1 MGKDVLSLIESCRC
15 RVHRGSI
22 TKPFR
27 NQRERMTLQR
37 ISLFL
42 GPLLAALASV
52 LCSYYGQSNAIA
64 VTVGLTVLCA
74 TWWITEP
81 IPAPATAL
89 LPIAILPMLDVL
101 TAKEVA
107 QSYGHELILLLA
119 GGFMLSRALEKSGA
133 HKRLAITM
141 VHAFGGRSGRH
152 LLYGFIAATGFISMW
167 ISNTASTLLML
178 PVAIA
183 ILESYPDRRL
193 EVPLILSIAYAASIG
208 GMGTPIGSPP
218 NLVFMQVYEQTTG
231 VAYGF
236 FDWMK
241 VGVPVALL
249 GLCLLAIW
257 LGRHLR
263 TTPAAVLPD
272 AGRWTTAEK
281 RVLIVFA
288 LTAAAWIFRSEPFG
302 GWSEWLHLKK
312 ANDASV
318 ALLAVIVLCLLPDDK
333 QGRLLD
339 WESAEKIPWGAL
351 ILFGGGI
358 ALATAFDKSGLS
370 DVIGQHLTGLKH
382 LPLPVLL
389 LVMMTGIVLLS
400 EIASNTA
407 TAVLLMPILAATAK
421 AIDVEPALLMYP
433 AVLAASV
440 GFMLPV
446 ATAPNA
452 IAYGTG
458 RVSTRQMLKEGAV
471 MDVLCVILLSAV
483 CWWAFR

>member
-1 MGKDVLSLIESCRC
+1 MLLQRLSL
-15 RVHRGSI
+15 
-22 TKPFR
+22 
-27 NQRERMTLQR
+27 LA
-37 ISLFL
+37 
-42 GPLLAALASV
+42 GPLLSV
-52 LCSYYGQSNAIA
+52 IAGYLCIYNGQSFALA
-64 VTVGLTVLCA
+64 VTVGVTICCA
-74 TWWITEP
+74 IWWLTEP
-81 IPAPATAL
+81 VPAPVTAL
-89 LPIAILPMLDVL
+89 LPIAVLPLLGVL

-133 HKRLAITM
+133 HQRLAMTM
-141 VHAFGGRSGRH
+141 VNAFGGRSGRH

-167 ISNTASTLLML
+167 ISNTATTLLML

-183 ILESYPDRRL
+183 ILETYPDKRL
-193 EVPLILSIAYAASIG
+193 EIPLVLSIAYAASIG

-218 NLVFMQVYEQTTG
+218 NLVFMQVYQQTTG

-241 VGVPVALL
+241 VGVPVAVIALVM
-249 GLCLLAIW
+249 LAIW
-257 LGRHLR
+257 LGRNLR
-263 TTPAAVLPD
+263 TSPEAQLPD
-272 AGRWTTAEK
+272 IGKWTSAER

-288 LTAAAWIFRSEPFG
+288 LTAVAWIFRTEPFG
-302 GWSEWLHLKK
+302 GWSQWLGLDK

-318 ALLAVIVLCLLPDDK
+318 ALIAVIVLCLIPDGRE
-333 QGRLLD
+333 GRLLD
-339 WESAEKIPWGAL
+339 WASAEKIPWGAL
-351 ILFGGGI
+351 VLFGGGI

-370 DVIGQHLTGLKH
+370 DAIGQHLTGLRH
-382 LPLPVLL
+382 LPLPLL
-389 LVMMTGIVLLS
+389 LLGLMTGVVLLS

-458 RVSTRQMLKEGAV
+458 RVSTRQMIREGAV
-471 MDVLCVILLSAV
+471 MDVLCVIVLSVA
-483 CWWAFR
+483 CWVAFH

>member
-1 MGKDVLSLIESCRC
+1 MS
-15 RVHRGSI
+15 
-22 TKPFR
+22 
-27 NQRERMTLQR
+27 LQR
-37 ISLFL
+37 ISLFA
-42 GPLLAALASV
+42 GPLLAALAAY
-52 LCSYYGQSNAIA
+52 LCMQAGQSFELAITVA
-64 VTVGLTVLCA
+64 VTVCCA
-74 TWWITEP
+74 AWWLAEP
-81 IPAPATAL
+81 VPAPITAL
-89 LPIAILPMLDVL
+89 LPIAVLPLLGVL

-133 HKRLAITM
+133 HQRLAMKM
-141 VHAFGGRSGRH
+141 VNAFGGRSGRH

-167 ISNTASTLLML
+167 ISNTATTLLML
-178 PVAIA
+178 PVAMA
-183 ILESYPDRRL
+183 ILETYPDKRL
-193 EVPLILSIAYAASIG
+193 EIPLVLSIAYAASIG

-218 NLVFMQVYEQTTG
+218 NLVFMQVYQQTTG

-241 VGVPVALL
+241 VGVPVVIIALI
-249 GLCLLAIW
+249 LLALW
-257 LGRHLR
+257 LGRNLR
-263 TTPAAVLPD
+263 TSPAAQLPHI
-272 AGRWTTAEK
+272 GNWTSAER
-281 RVLIVFA
+281 RVLIVFT
-288 LTAAAWIFRSEPFG
+288 LTAMAWIFRTEPFG
-302 GWSEWLHLKK
+302 GWSQWLGLDK

-318 ALLAVIVLCLLPDDK
+318 ALIAVIVLCLIPDGRE
-333 QGRLLD
+333 GRLLD
-339 WESAEKIPWGAL
+339 WASAEKIPWGAL
-351 ILFGGGI
+351 VLFGGGI

-370 DVIGQHLTGLKH
+370 DAIGQHLTGLRH
-382 LPLPVLL
+382 LPLPLL
-389 LVMMTGIVLLS
+389 LLGLMTGVVLLS

-458 RVSTRQMLKEGAV
+458 RVSTRQMIKEGAV
-471 MDVLCVILLSAV
+471 MDVLCVMVLSVA
-483 CWWAFR
+483 CWVAFH

>member
-1 MGKDVLSLIESCRC
+1 MS
-15 RVHRGSI
+15 
-22 TKPFR
+22 
-27 NQRERMTLQR
+27 LQR
-37 ISLFL
+37 MSLFG
-42 GPLLAALASV
+42 GPLLAIIAAWLCTQNGQSFALAIT
-52 LCSYYGQSNAIA
+52 IA
-64 VTVGLTVLCA
+64 VTICCA
-74 TWWITEP
+74 IWWLAEP
-81 IPAPATAL
+81 IPAPITAL
-89 LPIAILPMLDVL
+89 LPIAVLPLLGVL

-133 HKRLAITM
+133 HQRLAMSM
-141 VHAFGGRSGRH
+141 VNAFGGRSGRH

-167 ISNTASTLLML
+167 ISNTATTLLML
-178 PVAIA
+178 PVAMA
-183 ILESYPDRRL
+183 ILETYPDRRL
-193 EVPLILSIAYAASIG
+193 EVPLVLSIAYAASIG

-218 NLVFMQVYEQTTG
+218 NLVFMQVYQQTTG

-241 VGVPVALL
+241 VGVPVAIL
-249 GLCLLAIW
+249 GLLSLAIW
-257 LGRHLR
+257 LGRSLT
-263 TTPAAVLPD
+263 TTPAARLPII
-272 AGRWTTAEK
+272 GYWTAAER

-288 LTAAAWIFRSEPFG
+288 LTAAAWVFRTAPFG
-302 GWSEWLHLKK
+302 GWSQWLGLDN

-318 ALLAVIVLCLLPDDK
+318 ALIAVIVLCLIPDGRE
-333 QGRLLD
+333 GRLLD
-339 WESAEKIPWGAL
+339 WASAEKIPWGAL
-351 ILFGGGI
+351 VLFGGGI

-370 DVIGQHLTGLKH
+370 DAIGQHLTGLRY
-382 LPLPVLL
+382 LPLPLL
-389 LVMMTGIVLLS
+389 LLGLMTGVVLLS

-421 AIDVEPALLMYP
+421 AINVEPALLMYP

-458 RVSTRQMLKEGAV
+458 RVSTREMTKEGAV
-471 MDVLCVILLSAV
+471 MDVLCVIILSAA
-483 CWWAFR
+483 CWIAFS

>member
-1 MGKDVLSLIESCRC
+1 MS
-15 RVHRGSI
+15 
-22 TKPFR
+22 
-27 NQRERMTLQR
+27 LQR
-37 ISLFL
+37 ISLFA
-42 GPLLAALASV
+42 GPLLSIVAGY
-52 LCSYYGQSNAIA
+52 LCMQGGQSFSLA
-64 VTVGLTVLCA
+64 VTVAVTICCA
-74 TWWITEP
+74 AWWLTEP
-81 IPAPATAL
+81 VPAPVTAL
-89 LPIAILPMLDVL
+89 LPLAILPLLGVL
-101 TAKEVA
+101 SAKEVA

-133 HKRLAITM
+133 HHRLAMTM
-141 VHAFGGRSGRH
+141 VNAFGGRSGRH

-167 ISNTASTLLML
+167 ISNTATTLLML
-178 PVAIA
+178 PVAMA
-183 ILESYPDRRL
+183 ILETYPDKRL
-193 EVPLILSIAYAASIG
+193 EIPLVLSIAYAASIG

-218 NLVFMQVYEQTTG
+218 NLVFMQVYQQTTG

-249 GLCLLAIW
+249 CLYLLGLW
-257 LGRHLR
+257 LGRNLLAS
-263 TTPAAVLPD
+263 PAAQLPNT
-272 AGRWTTAEK
+272 GNWTSAER

-288 LTAAAWIFRSEPFG
+288 LTAAAWIFRTEPFG
-302 GWSEWLHLKK
+302 GWSQWLALEK

-318 ALLAVIVLCLLPDDK
+318 ALIAVILLCLIPDGRE
-333 QGRLLD
+333 GRLLD
-339 WESAEKIPWGAL
+339 WASAEKIPWGAL
-351 ILFGGGI
+351 VLFGGGI

-370 DVIGQHLTGLKH
+370 DLIGRNLTGLRH
-382 LPLPVLL
+382 LPLPLL
-389 LVMMTGIVLLS
+389 LLGLMTGVVLLS

-421 AIDVEPALLMYP
+421 AINVEPALLMYP

-458 RVSTRQMLKEGAV
+458 RVSTRQMIREGAM
-471 MDVLCVILLSAV
+471 MDVLCVIVLSAA
-483 CWWAFR
+483 CWIAFH

>member
-1 MGKDVLSLIESCRC
+1 MS
-15 RVHRGSI
+15 
-22 TKPFR
+22 
-27 NQRERMTLQR
+27 LQR
-37 ISLFL
+37 ISLL
-42 GPLLAALASV
+42 AGPMLALIAGYWCLHNGQSSALAIT
-52 LCSYYGQSNAIA
+52 LA
-64 VTVGLTVLCA
+64 VTICCA
-74 TWWITEP
+74 VWWLAEP
-81 IPAPATAL
+81 IPAPVTAL
-89 LPIAILPMLDVL
+89 LPLAVFPLLGVL
-101 TAKEVA
+101 SAKEVA

-133 HKRLAITM
+133 HFRLAISM
-141 VHAFGGRSGRH
+141 VNAFGGRSGRH

-167 ISNTASTLLML
+167 ISNTATTLLML

-183 ILESYPDRRL
+183 ILETYPDKRL
-193 EVPLILSIAYAASIG
+193 EVPLVLSIAYAASIG

-218 NLVFMQVYEQTTG
+218 NLVFMQVYQQTTG

-241 VGVPVALL
+241 VGVPVAVIGLL
-249 GLCLLAIW
+249 LLAIW

-263 TTPAAVLPD
+263 TSPAAQLPSVGD
-272 AGRWTTAEK
+272 WTSAER

-288 LTAAAWIFRSEPFG
+288 LTAAAWIFRTEPFG
-302 GWSEWLHLKK
+302 GWSEWLALDK

-318 ALLAVIVLCLLPDDK
+318 ALIAVIVLCLIPDGRE
-333 QGRLLD
+333 GRLLD
-339 WESAEKIPWGAL
+339 WASAEKIPWGAL
-351 ILFGGGI
+351 VLFGGGI

-370 DVIGQHLTGLKH
+370 DAIGQHLTGLRH
-382 LPLPVLL
+382 LPLPLL
-389 LVMMTGIVLLS
+389 LLGLMTGVVLLS

-458 RVSTRQMLKEGAV
+458 RVSTRQMIKEGAV
-471 MDVLCVILLSAV
+471 MDVLCVLVLSVA
-483 CWWAFR
+483 CWVVFS

>member
-1 MGKDVLSLIESCRC
+1 MS
-15 RVHRGSI
+15 
-22 TKPFR
+22 
-27 NQRERMTLQR
+27 LQR
-37 ISLFL
+37 ISLFG
-42 GPLLAALASV
+42 GPLLAALAAY
-52 LCSYYGQSNAIA
+52 LCMQAGQSFELAITVA
-64 VTVGLTVLCA
+64 VTVCCA
-74 TWWITEP
+74 AWWLAEP
-81 IPAPATAL
+81 VPAPITAL
-89 LPIAILPMLDVL
+89 LPIAVLPLLGVL

-133 HKRLAITM
+133 HQRLAMKM
-141 VHAFGGRSGRH
+141 VNAFGGRSGRH

-167 ISNTASTLLML
+167 ISNTATTLLML
-178 PVAIA
+178 PVAMA
-183 ILESYPDRRL
+183 ILETYPDKRL
-193 EVPLILSIAYAASIG
+193 EIPLVLSIAYAASIG

-218 NLVFMQVYEQTTG
+218 NLVFMQVYQQTTG

-241 VGVPVALL
+241 VGVPVVIIALI
-249 GLCLLAIW
+249 LLALW
-257 LGRHLR
+257 LGRNLR
-263 TTPAAVLPD
+263 TSPAAQLPHI
-272 AGRWTTAEK
+272 GNWTSAER
-281 RVLIVFA
+281 RVLIVFT
-288 LTAAAWIFRSEPFG
+288 LTAMAWIFRTEPFG
-302 GWSEWLHLKK
+302 GWSQWLGLDK

-318 ALLAVIVLCLLPDDK
+318 ALIAVIVLCLIPDGRE
-333 QGRLLD
+333 GRLLD
-339 WESAEKIPWGAL
+339 WASAEKIPWGAL
-351 ILFGGGI
+351 VLFGGGI

-370 DVIGQHLTGLKH
+370 DAIGQNLTGLRH
-382 LPLPVLL
+382 LPLPLL
-389 LVMMTGIVLLS
+389 LLGLMTGVVLLS

-458 RVSTRQMLKEGAV
+458 RVSTRQMIKEGAV
-471 MDVLCVILLSAV
+471 MDVLCVIVLSVA
-483 CWWAFR
+483 CWVAFH

>member
-1 MGKDVLSLIESCRC
+1 MSV
-15 RVHRGSI
+15 
-22 TKPFR
+22 
-27 NQRERMTLQR
+27 QR
-37 ISLFL
+37 ISLFA
-42 GPLLAALASV
+42 GPLLSVIAAY
-52 LCSYYGQSNAIA
+52 LCMQGGQSFALA
-64 VTVGLTVLCA
+64 VTVAVTICCA
-74 TWWITEP
+74 TWWLTEP
-81 IPAPATAL
+81 VQAPVTAL
-89 LPIAILPMLDVL
+89 LPIAVLPLLGVL

-133 HKRLAITM
+133 HQRLAMTM
-141 VHAFGGRSGRH
+141 VNAFGGRSGRH

-167 ISNTASTLLML
+167 ISNTATTLLML

-183 ILESYPDRRL
+183 ILETYPDKRL
-193 EVPLILSIAYAASIG
+193 EIPLVLSIAYAASIG

-218 NLVFMQVYEQTTG
+218 NLVFMQVYQQTTG

-241 VGVPVALL
+241 VGVPVAVLGLLLL
-249 GLCLLAIW
+249 GLW
-257 LGRHLR
+257 LGRNLR
-263 TTPAAVLPD
+263 TSPAAQLPNI
-272 AGRWTTAEK
+272 GNWTTAE
-281 RVLIVFA
+281 RRALIAFA
-288 LTAAAWIFRSEPFG
+288 LTAMAWIFRTEPFG
-302 GWSEWLHLKK
+302 GWSQWLALEK

-318 ALLAVIVLCLLPDDK
+318 ALIAVIVLCLIPDGRE
-333 QGRLLD
+333 GRLLD
-339 WESAEKIPWGAL
+339 WTSAEKIPWGAL
-351 ILFGGGI
+351 VLFGGGI

-370 DVIGQHLTGLKH
+370 DAIGKHLTGLRH
-382 LPLPVLL
+382 LPLPLL
-389 LVMMTGIVLLS
+389 LLGLMTGVVLLS

-421 AIDVEPALLMYP
+421 AINVEPALLMYP

-458 RVSTRQMLKEGAV
+458 RVSTRQMIKEGAV
-471 MDVLCVILLSAV
+471 MDVLCVIVLSVA
-483 CWWAFR
+483 CWVAFH

>member
-1 MGKDVLSLIESCRC
+1 MS
-15 RVHRGSI
+15 
-22 TKPFR
+22 
-27 NQRERMTLQR
+27 LQR
-37 ISLFL
+37 TSLFA
-42 GPLLAALASV
+42 GPLIAIFAAW
-52 LCSYYGQSNAIA
+52 LCMQNGQSFALA
-64 VTVGLTVLCA
+64 VTVAVTICCA
-74 TWWITEP
+74 IWWLTEP
-81 IPAPATAL
+81 LPAPVTAL
-89 LPIAILPMLDVL
+89 LPLAILPLLGVL

-133 HKRLAITM
+133 HQRLAMSM
-141 VHAFGGRSGRH
+141 VSAFGGRSGRH

-167 ISNTASTLLML
+167 ISNTATTLLML

-183 ILESYPDRRL
+183 VLETYPDKRL
-193 EVPLILSIAYAASIG
+193 EMPLVLSIAYAASIG

-241 VGVPVALL
+241 VGVPVVIL
-249 GLCLLAIW
+249 GLTSLAIW
-257 LGRHLR
+257 LGRNLK
-263 TTPAAVLPD
+263 TSPTAELPQI
-272 AGRWTTAEK
+272 GRWTPAER

-288 LTAAAWIFRSEPFG
+288 LTAAAWIFRTEPFG
-302 GWSEWLHLKK
+302 GWSEWLTLDK

-318 ALLAVIVLCLLPDDK
+318 ALIAVIVLCLIPDGRE
-333 QGRLLD
+333 GRLLD
-339 WESAEKIPWGAL
+339 WASAEKIPWGAL
-351 ILFGGGI
+351 VLFGGGI

-370 DVIGQHLTGLKH
+370 DAIGQHLTGLRD
-382 LPLPVLL
+382 LPLPLL
-389 LVMMTGIVLLS
+389 LLGLMTGVVLLS

-421 AIDVEPALLMYP
+421 AINVEPALLMYP

-458 RVSTRQMLKEGAV
+458 RISTRQMIKEGAV
-471 MDVLCVILLSAV
+471 LDVLCVIVLSVV
-483 CWWAFR
+483 CWIAFS